1 MKINYYDFVVLN
13 LIDELGRTM
22 DFYKERHD
30 LEIKKEIDKEIEK
43 KLEWFEKE
51 KQNAGDDDYYVDCLI
66 DEYQE
71 FIANQRFRQYNE
83 LSSYFQK
90 VYARFENQIATYRE
104 FVENVKK
111 RNVNFS
117 AVEKIDFSKYTKV
130 QEMNWAVNVMKHA
143 KGPSLKN
150 LQDCNSKYV
159 QDPVEFKELSY
170 GCFSDKILNI
180 EFFDIEEFVDEAKT
194 VWFDV
199 YEQNK
204 KLREESAK
212 KEKEIAEKKIE
223 KKEVDEQEME

>member
-1 MKINYYDFVVLN
+1 MKMNYYDFVVLN
-13 LIDELGRTM
+13 LINELDRTM
-22 DFYKERHD
+22 DLYKERHD
-30 LEIKKEIDKEIEK
+30 LKIKEDVKKELEK

-51 KQNAGDDDYYVDCLI
+51 KQNAGDDNYYVDCLI

-71 FIANQRFRQYNE
+71 FETYQIFRHYNE

-104 FVENVKK
+104 FVENEKK
-111 RNVNFS
+111 INANFS
-117 AVEKIDFSKYTKV
+117 AVEKIDFSKYPKV

-143 KGPSLKN
+143 KGPSLKS
-150 LQDCNSKYV
+150 LEEKNSKYL
-159 QDPVEFKELSY
+159 DKPVEFENIDTRCVSEI
-170 GCFSDKILNI
+170 ILNI
-180 EFFDIEEFVDEAKT
+180 EFSDIKEFVDEAKT

-212 KEKEIAEKKIE
+212 KAKEIAEQKIE
-223 KKEVDEQEME
+223 KQEVDKHEME